1 MTVPLRKN
9 TKQNMDTQTLTA
21 RTEFAAAINQICSE
35 RGIATETVLTAINN
49 ALVASFKKDYPEQSL
64 KFEEEGKVITADVD
78 SDNGQFRLFAGEEG
92 AKKKDLKEITP
103 PGFGRIAAQA
113 AKTVIQQTIREAE
126 HESILT
132 DYQEHIGEV
141 MTGMV
146 QRMDGRNV
154 IIDLGRGQAVMPPE
168 EQSPTEFYRLNSRIS
183 VYLKEITETVRGRQI
198 IVSRSDD
205 RLLSGLFEREVPEVS
220 SGSVIIRGVAR
231 EPGSRSKVA
240 VESTQ
245 PGVDPVGSCVGQKG
259 VRVQAVI
266 NDLNNEKIDIIQYSE
281 DKEKYIKSALAPAEG
296 MDIKFDK
303 NTGETVVKVPA
314 DQLSLAIGRGGQN
327 VKLAAKLTQTKLRIV
342 SDEAKDTEASIVAT
356 GSEEYEIDQLGL
368 DTKTRNI
375 LVEAEL
381 THIEDLTSEKLDTV
395 KGIGPKTLE
404 KIKAQL
410 AVYKN

>member
-1 MTVPLRKN
+1 
-9 TKQNMDTQTLTA
+9 MDTQTLSA

-35 RGIATETVLTAINN
+35 RGISPETVLSAINA
-49 ALVASFKKDYPEQSL
+49 ALIASFKKDYPEQSL
-64 KFEEEGKVITADVD
+64 KFEEEGKIITADVD
-78 SDNGQFRLFAGEEG
+78 SDNGQFRLFVGEEG
-92 AKKKDLKEITP
+92 TKKKDLKEITP
-103 PGFGRIAAQA
+103 PGFGRIAASA
-113 AKTVIQQTIREAE
+113 AKGVILQTIREAE
-126 HESILT
+126 RDAVLVE
-132 DYQEHIGEV
+132 YQDHIGEV

-183 VYLKEITETVRGRQI
+183 VYLKEISDTVRGRQI

-205 RLLSGLFEREVPEVS
+205 KLLSGLFEREVPEVS
-220 SGSVIIRGVAR
+220 AGSVVIKGVAR

-266 NDLNNEKIDIIQYSE
+266 NELNNEKIDIIQYSE
-281 DKEKYIKSALAPAEG
+281 DKDKFIKSALAPAEG
-296 MDIKFDK
+296 LDIKYDK
-303 NTGETVVKVPA
+303 VTGETIVTVPE

-327 VKLAAKLTQTKLRIV
+327 VKLAAKLTQTKLRII
-342 SDEAKDTEASIVAT
+342 SEENKDIKTGIVAT
-356 GSEEYEIDQLGL
+356 GTEEYEIDQLGL
-368 DTKTRNI
+368 DTKTRNV

-381 THIEDLTSEKLDTV
+381 THIEDLSSDKLDSV

>member
-1 MTVPLRKN
+1 
-9 TKQNMDTQTLTA
+9 MDTQTLSA

-35 RGIATETVLTAINN
+35 RGIAPETVITAINS
-49 ALVASFKKDYPEQSL
+49 ALITSFNKDYPEQSL

-78 SDNGQFRLFAGEEG
+78 HDNGQFRLFVGEEG

-103 PGFGRIAAQA
+103 PGFGRIAAMA
-113 AKTVIQQTIREAE
+113 AKQVIQQVIREAE
-126 HESILT
+126 RDSVLA
-132 DYQEHIGEV
+132 DYQDHLGEV

-154 IIDLGRGQAVMPPE
+154 IVDLGRGQAVMPPE
-168 EQSPTEFYRLNSRIS
+168 EQSPTEFYRLNSRLS
-183 VYLKEITETVRGRQI
+183 VYMKEITETVKGRQI
-198 IVSRSDD
+198 IVSRADD

-220 SGSVIIRGVAR
+220 AGSVIIKGVAR

-245 PGVDPVGSCVGQKG
+245 AGVDPVGSCVGQKG

-266 NDLNNEKIDIIQYSE
+266 NELNNEKIDIIQYSE
-281 DKEKYIKSALAPAEG
+281 DKDKYIKAALAPAEG
-296 MDIKFDK
+296 LDIKYDK
-303 NTGETVVKVPA
+303 VTGETIVTVPA

-327 VKLAAKLTQTKLRIV
+327 VKLAAKLTQTKLRII
-342 SDEAKDTEASIVAT
+342 SEETKDKDASIVVT
-356 GSEEYEIDQLGL
+356 GTEEFEIDQLGL

-381 THIEDLTSEKLDTV
+381 THIEDLTPEKLDTV
-395 KGIGPKTLE
+395 KGLGPKTLE

>member
-1 MTVPLRKN
+1 
-9 TKQNMDTQTLTA
+9 MDTQTLSA

-35 RGIATETVLTAINN
+35 RGIAPETVLEAINT
-49 ALVASFKKDYPEQSL
+49 ALIASFKKDYPEQSERL
-64 KFEEEGKVITADVD
+64 EEEGKIITADVD
-78 SDNGQFRLFAGEEG
+78 SDNGQFRLFVGEEG

-113 AKTVIQQTIREAE
+113 AKQVILQTIREAE
-126 HESILT
+126 RDSVLA
-132 DYQEHIGEV
+132 DYQDHIGEV

-168 EQSPTEFYRLNSRIS
+168 EQSPTEFYRLNSRLS
-183 VYLKEITETVRGRQI
+183 VYLKEIADTIKGRQI
-198 IVSRSDD
+198 IVSRADD
-205 RLLSGLFEREVPEVS
+205 RLLSGLFQREVPEVS
-220 SGSVIIRGVAR
+220 AGSVVIKGVAR
-231 EPGSRSKVA
+231 EPGSRSKVS

-266 NDLNNEKIDIIQYSE
+266 NELNNEKIDIIQYSE
-281 DKEKYIKSALAPAEG
+281 DKDKYIKAALAPAEG
-296 MDIKFDK
+296 LDISYDK
-303 NTGETVVKVPA
+303 TTGETIVTVPS

-327 VKLAAKLTQTKLRIV
+327 VKLAAKLTQTKLRII
-342 SDEAKDTEASIVAT
+342 SDETKDIQTGIVAT
-356 GSEEYEIDQLGL
+356 GTEEFEIDQLGL
-368 DTKTRNI
+368 DTKTRNLLI
-375 LVEAEL
+375 EAEL
-381 THIEDLTSEKLDTV
+381 THIEDLTSDKLDSV
-395 KGIGPKTLE
+395 KGLGPKTLE

>member
-1 MTVPLRKN
+1 
-9 TKQNMDTQTLTA
+9 MDTQTLSA

-35 RGIATETVLTAINN
+35 RGIAPETVLTAINT
-49 ALVASFKKDYPEQSL
+49 ALIASFKKDFPEQSEKL
-64 KFEEEGKVITADVD
+64 EEEGKIITADVD
-78 SDNGQFRLFAGEEG
+78 SDNGQFRLFVGEEG

-113 AKTVIQQTIREAE
+113 AKQVILQTIREAE
-126 HESILT
+126 RDSVLA
-132 DYQEHIGEV
+132 DYQDHLGEV

-154 IIDLGRGQAVMPPE
+154 IVDLGRGQAVMPPE

-183 VYLKEITETVRGRQI
+183 VYMKEITDTVKGRQI
-198 IVSRSDD
+198 IVSRADD
-205 RLLSGLFEREVPEVS
+205 RLLSGLFQREVPEVS
-220 SGSVIIRGVAR
+220 AGSVIIKGVAR

-266 NDLNNEKIDIIQYSE
+266 NELNNEKIDIIQYSE
-281 DKEKYIKSALAPAEG
+281 DKDKYIKSALAPAEG
-296 MDIKFDK
+296 LDIAYDK
-303 NTGETVVKVPA
+303 KTGETIVTVPT

-327 VKLAAKLTQTKLRIV
+327 VKLAAKLTQTKLRII
-342 SDEAKDTEASIVAT
+342 SDETKDLKTGIVAT
-356 GSEEYEIDQLGL
+356 GTEEFEIDQLGL

-375 LVEAEL
+375 LIEADL
-381 THIEDLTSEKLDTV
+381 THIEDLTSDKLDSV
-395 KGIGPKTLE
+395 KGLGPKTLE

-410 AVYKN
+410 AAYKN

>member
-1 MTVPLRKN
+1 
-9 TKQNMDTQTLTA
+9 MDTQTLSA

-35 RGIATETVLTAINN
+35 RGIAPETVLGAINT
-49 ALVASFKKDYPEQSL
+49 ALIASFKKDYPEQAL
-64 KFEEEGKVITADVD
+64 LLEEEGKIITADVD
-78 SDNGQFRLFAGEEG
+78 SDNGQFRLFVGEEG
-92 AKKKDLKEITP
+92 AKKKDLKDITP

-113 AKTVIQQTIREAE
+113 AKFVILQTIREAE
-126 HESILT
+126 RDSVLA
-132 DYQEHIGEV
+132 DYQDHIGEV

-146 QRMDGRNV
+146 QRMDGRSV
-154 IIDLGRGQAVMPPE
+154 VVDLGRGQAVMPPE
-168 EQSPTEFYRLNSRIS
+168 EQSPTEFYRLNSRLS
-183 VYLKEITETVRGRQI
+183 VYLKEIAETAKGRQI

-220 SGSVIIRGVAR
+220 AGSVVIKGVAR

-266 NDLNNEKIDIIQYSE
+266 NELNNEKIDIIQYSE
-281 DKEKYIKSALAPAEG
+281 DKDKYIKSALAPAEG
-296 MDIKFDK
+296 LEIKYDK
-303 NTGETVVKVPA
+303 TTGETIVTVPA

-327 VKLAAKLTQTKLRIV
+327 VKLAAKLTQTKLRII
-342 SDEAKDTEASIVAT
+342 SEETKDKDAGIVVT
-356 GSEEYEIDQLGL
+356 GTEEYEIDQLGL

-375 LVEAEL
+375 LLEAEL
-381 THIEDLTSEKLDTV
+381 THIEDLTSDKLNSI
-395 KGIGPKTLE
+395 KGLGPKTLE
-404 KIKAQL
+404 KIKLQL

>member
-1 MTVPLRKN
+1 
-9 TKQNMDTQTLTA
+9 MDSQTLSA

-35 RGIATETVLTAINN
+35 RGISTETVLSAINA
-49 ALVASFKKDYPEQSL
+49 ALIASFKKDYPEQSL
-64 KFEEEGKVITADVD
+64 KLEEEGKIITADVD
-78 SDNGQFRLFAGEEG
+78 SDNGQFRLFVGEEG

-103 PGFGRIAAQA
+103 PGFGRIAASA
-113 AKTVIQQTIREAE
+113 AKGVILQTIREAE
-126 HESILT
+126 RDAVLAE
-132 DYQEHIGEV
+132 YQDHIGEV

-183 VYLKEITETVRGRQI
+183 VYLKEISETVRGRQI

-205 RLLSGLFEREVPEVS
+205 KLLSGLFEREVPEVS
-220 SGSVIIRGVAR
+220 AGSVVIKGVAR

-266 NDLNNEKIDIIQYSE
+266 NELNNEKIDIIQYSE
-281 DKEKYIKSALAPAEG
+281 DKDKYIKSALAPAEG
-296 MDIKFDK
+296 LEIKYDK
-303 NTGETVVKVPA
+303 VTGETVVTVPE

-327 VKLAAKLTQTKLRIV
+327 VKLAAKLTQTKLRIISEQNKNV
-342 SDEAKDTEASIVAT
+342 ETGIVAT
-356 GSEEYEIDQLGL
+356 GTEEYEIDQLSL
-368 DTKTRNI
+368 DTKTRNVLI
-375 LVEAEL
+375 EAEL
-381 THIEDLTSEKLDTV
+381 THIEDLSSDKLDSV

>member
-1 MTVPLRKN
+1 
-9 TKQNMDTQTLTA
+9 MDTQTLSA

-35 RGIATETVLTAINN
+35 RGIAPETVLGAINT
-49 ALVASFKKDYPEQSL
+49 ALIASFKKDYPEQAL
-64 KFEEEGKVITADVD
+64 LLEEEGKIITADVD
-78 SDNGQFRLFAGEEG
+78 SDNGQFRLFVGEES
-92 AKKKDLKEITP
+92 AKKKDLKDITP

-113 AKTVIQQTIREAE
+113 AKFVILQTIREAE
-126 HESILT
+126 RDSVLA
-132 DYQEHIGEV
+132 DYQDHIGEV

-146 QRMDGRNV
+146 QRMDGRSV
-154 IIDLGRGQAVMPPE
+154 VVDLGRGQAVMPPE
-168 EQSPTEFYRLNSRIS
+168 EQSPTEFYRLNSRLS
-183 VYLKEITETVRGRQI
+183 VYLKEIAETAKGRQI

-220 SGSVIIRGVAR
+220 AGSVVIKGVAR

-266 NDLNNEKIDIIQYSE
+266 NELNNEKIDIIQYSE
-281 DKEKYIKSALAPAEG
+281 DKDKYIKSALAPAEG
-296 MDIKFDK
+296 LEIKYDK
-303 NTGETVVKVPA
+303 TTGETIVTVPA

-327 VKLAAKLTQTKLRIV
+327 VKLAAKLTQTKLRII
-342 SDEAKDTEASIVAT
+342 SEETKDKDAGIVVT
-356 GSEEYEIDQLGL
+356 GTEEYEIDQLGL

-375 LVEAEL
+375 LLEAEL
-381 THIEDLTSEKLDTV
+381 THIEDLTSDKLNSI
-395 KGIGPKTLE
+395 KGLGPKTLE
-404 KIKAQL
+404 KIKLQL

>member
-1 MTVPLRKN
+1 
-9 TKQNMDTQTLTA
+9 MDTQTLSA

-35 RGIATETVLTAINN
+35 RGISPETVLTAINS
-49 ALVASFKKDYPEQSL
+49 ALIASFKKDYPEQAL
-64 KFEEEGKVITADVD
+64 KFEEEAKVITADVD
-78 SDNGQFRLFAGEEG
+78 SDNGQFRLFVGEEG

-113 AKTVIQQTIREAE
+113 AKGVILQTIREAE
-126 HESILT
+126 RDSVLA

-154 IIDLGRGQAVMPPE
+154 IVDLGRGQAVMPPE
-168 EQSPTEFYRLNSRIS
+168 EQSPSEFYRLNSRIS
-183 VYLKEITETVRGRQI
+183 VYLKEIAETIKGRQI
-198 IVSRSDD
+198 IVSRADD
-205 RLLSGLFEREVPEVS
+205 RLLSGLFQREVPEVS
-220 SGSVIIRGVAR
+220 AGSVIIKGVAR

-281 DKEKYIKSALAPAEG
+281 EKDKYIKAALAPAEG
-296 MDIKFDK
+296 LDISYDK
-303 NTGETVVKVPA
+303 KTGETIVTVPA

-327 VKLAAKLTQTKLRIV
+327 VKLAAKLTQTKLRII
-342 SDEAKDTEASIVAT
+342 SAETKDIKAGIVAT
-356 GSEEYEIDQLGL
+356 GTEEYEIDQLDL
-368 DTKTRNI
+368 DTKTRNL
-375 LVEAEL
+375 LVEAQL
-381 THIEDLTSEKLDTV
+381 THIEDLTSGKLDSV
-395 KGIGPKTLE
+395 KGLGPKTLE
-404 KIKAQL
+404 KIKGQL

>member
-1 MTVPLRKN
+1 
-9 TKQNMDTQTLTA
+9 MDTQTLSA

-35 RGIATETVLTAINN
+35 RGISPETVLTAINT
-49 ALVASFKKDYPEQSL
+49 ALIASFKKDYPEQAL
-64 KFEEEGKVITADVD
+64 KFEEEAKVITADVD
-78 SDNGQFRLFAGEEG
+78 PDNGQFRLFVGEED

-113 AKTVIQQTIREAE
+113 AKGVILQTIREAE
-126 HESILT
+126 RDSVLA
-132 DYQEHIGEV
+132 DYQEHLGEV

-154 IIDLGRGQAVMPPE
+154 IVDLGRGQAVMPPE

-183 VYLKEITETVRGRQI
+183 VYLKEITDTIKGRQI
-198 IVSRSDD
+198 IVSRADD
-205 RLLSGLFEREVPEVS
+205 RLLSGLFQREVPEVS
-220 SGSVIIRGVAR
+220 AGSVIIKGVAR

-281 DKEKYIKSALAPAEG
+281 DKDKYIKSALAPAEG
-296 MDIKFDK
+296 LDISYDK
-303 NTGETVVKVPA
+303 RTGETIVTVPA

-327 VKLAAKLTQTKLRIV
+327 VKLAAKLTQTKLRII
-342 SDEAKDTEASIVAT
+342 SAETKDVKTGIVVT
-356 GSEEYEIDQLGL
+356 GAEEHEIDQLDL
-368 DTKTRNI
+368 DTKTRNLLI
-375 LVEAEL
+375 EAQL
-381 THIEDLTSEKLDTV
+381 THIEDLTSDKLDSV
-395 KGIGPKTLE
+395 KGLGPKTLE

>member
-1 MTVPLRKN
+1 
-9 TKQNMDTQTLTA
+9 MDTQTLSA

-35 RGIATETVLTAINN
+35 RGIAPETVLTAINT
-49 ALVASFKKDYPEQSL
+49 ALVASFKKDYPEQAL
-64 KFEEEGKVITADVD
+64 KFEEDELIITADVD
-78 SDNGQFRLFAGEEG
+78 SDNGQFRLFVGKED

-113 AKTVIQQTIREAE
+113 AKGVILQTIREAE
-126 HESILT
+126 RDSVLA

-154 IIDLGRGQAVMPPE
+154 IVDLGRGQAVMPPE
-168 EQSPTEFYRLNSRIS
+168 EQSPTEFYRLNSRLS
-183 VYLKEITETVRGRQI
+183 VYLKEIAETIKGRQI
-198 IVSRSDD
+198 IVSRADD

-220 SGSVIIRGVAR
+220 AGSVVIKGVAR

-266 NDLNNEKIDIIQYSE
+266 NELNNEKIDIIQYSE
-281 DKEKYIKSALAPAEG
+281 DKDKYIKSALAPAEG
-296 MDIKFDK
+296 LDISYDK
-303 NTGETVVKVPA
+303 NTGETIVTVPA

-327 VKLAAKLTQTKLRIV
+327 VKLAAKLTQSKLRII
-342 SDEAKDTEASIVAT
+342 SNETKDVKAGIVTT
-356 GSEEYEIDQLGL
+356 GTEEYEIDQLDL

-375 LVEAEL
+375 LVEAQL
-381 THIEDLTSEKLDTV
+381 VHIEDLSSDKLDSV
-395 KGIGPKTLE
+395 KGIGPKTLA

>member
-1 MTVPLRKN
+1 
-9 TKQNMDTQTLTA
+9 MDTQTLSA

-35 RGIATETVLTAINN
+35 RGISPDTVLTAINT
-49 ALVASFKKDYPEQSL
+49 ALIASFKKDYPEQSL
-64 KFEEEGKVITADVD
+64 KIEEEGKIITADVD
-78 SDNGQFRLFAGEEG
+78 SDNGQFRLFVGEEG

-103 PGFGRIAAQA
+103 PGFGRIAAMA
-113 AKTVIQQTIREAE
+113 AKQVITQTIREAE
-126 HESILT
+126 RDSVLA
-132 DYQEHIGEV
+132 DYQDHIGEV

-168 EQSPTEFYRLNSRIS
+168 EQSPTEFYRLNSRLS
-183 VYLKEITETVRGRQI
+183 VYLKEITDTIKGRQI
-198 IVSRSDD
+198 IVSRADD
-205 RLLSGLFEREVPEVS
+205 KLLSGLFEREVPEVS
-220 SGSVIIRGVAR
+220 AGSVVIKGVAR

-266 NDLNNEKIDIIQYSE
+266 NELNNEKIDIIQYSE
-281 DKEKYIKSALAPAEG
+281 DKDKYIKSALAPAEG
-296 MDIKFDK
+296 LEIKYDK
-303 NTGETVVKVPA
+303 NTGETIVTVPA

-327 VKLAAKLTQTKLRIV
+327 VKLAAKLTQTKLRII
-342 SDEAKDTEASIVAT
+342 SEETKDIESGIVVT
-356 GSEEYEIDQLGL
+356 GSEELEIDQLGL

-381 THIEDLTSEKLDTV
+381 THIEDLTSDKLDSV
-395 KGIGPKTLE
+395 KGLGPKTLE

>member
-1 MTVPLRKN
+1 
-9 TKQNMDTQTLTA
+9 MDTQTLSA

-35 RGIATETVLTAINN
+35 RGISPETVLTAINS
-49 ALVASFKKDYPEQSL
+49 ALIASFKKDYPEQSL
-64 KFEEEGKVITADVD
+64 VYEESEKIITADVD
-78 SDNGQFRLFAGEEG
+78 PDNGQFRLFVGEEG

-113 AKTVIQQTIREAE
+113 AKGVILQTIREAE
-126 HESILT
+126 RDSVLA
-132 DYQEHIGEV
+132 DYQDHIGEV

-183 VYLKEITETVRGRQI
+183 VYLKEIAETIKGRQI
-198 IVSRSDD
+198 IVSRVDD
-205 RLLSGLFEREVPEVS
+205 KLLAGLFQREVPEVS
-220 SGSVIIRGVAR
+220 AGSVIIKGVAR

-266 NDLNNEKIDIIQYSE
+266 NELNNEKIDIIQYSE
-281 DKEKYIKSALAPAEG
+281 DKDKYIKSALAPAEG
-296 MDIKFDK
+296 LDIKYDK
-303 NTGETVVKVPA
+303 NTGETIVTVPE

-342 SDEAKDTEASIVAT
+342 SDKPENKEASIVAT
-356 GSEEYEIDQLGL
+356 GTEEYEIDQLDL
-368 DTKTRNI
+368 DKKTRNI
-375 LVEAEL
+375 LVTAEL
-381 THIEDLTSEKLDTV
+381 THIEDLTSEKLDSV
-395 KGIGPKTLE
+395 KGLGPKTLE

>member
-1 MTVPLRKN
+1 
-9 TKQNMDTQTLTA
+9 MDTQTLSA

-35 RGIATETVLTAINN
+35 RGIAPETVLNAINT
-49 ALVASFKKDYPEQSL
+49 ALIASFKKDYPEQAL
-64 KFEEEGKVITADVD
+64 KLEEEGKIITADVD
-78 SDNGQFRLFAGEEG
+78 SDNGQFRLFVGEED

-113 AKTVIQQTIREAE
+113 AKFVILQTIREAE
-126 HESILT
+126 RDSVLA
-132 DYQEHIGEV
+132 DYQDHMGEV

-168 EQSPTEFYRLNSRIS
+168 DQSPTEFYRLNSRLS
-183 VYLKEITETVRGRQI
+183 VYLKEIAETPKGRQI
-198 IVSRSDD
+198 IVSRADD
-205 RLLSGLFEREVPEVS
+205 KLLSGLFEREVPEVS
-220 SGSVIIRGVAR
+220 AGSVVIKGVAR

-245 PGVDPVGSCVGQKG
+245 AGVDPVGSCVGQKG

-266 NDLNNEKIDIIQYSE
+266 NELNNEKIDIIQYSE
-281 DKEKYIKSALAPAEG
+281 DKDKYIKSALAPAEG
-296 MDIKFDK
+296 LNISYDK
-303 NTGETVVKVPA
+303 VTGETVVTVPE

-327 VKLAAKLTQTKLRIV
+327 VKLAAKLTQTKLRII
-342 SDEAKDTEASIVAT
+342 SEETKGTDASIVVT
-356 GSEEYEIDQLGL
+356 GTEEYEIDQLGL
-368 DTKTRNI
+368 DNKTRNLLI
-375 LVEAEL
+375 EAEL
-381 THIEDLTSEKLDTV
+381 THIEDLTSDKLDSV
-395 KGIGPKTLE
+395 KGLGPKTLE

>member
-1 MTVPLRKN
+1 
-9 TKQNMDTQTLTA
+9 MDTQTLSA

-35 RGIATETVLTAINN
+35 RGIAPETVITAINS
-49 ALVASFKKDYPEQSL
+49 ALITSFNKDYPEQSL
-64 KFEEEGKVITADVD
+64 KFEEEGKIITADVD
-78 SDNGQFRLFAGEEG
+78 HDNGQFRLFVGEEG

-103 PGFGRIAAQA
+103 PGFGRIAAMA
-113 AKTVIQQTIREAE
+113 AKQVIQQVIREAE
-126 HESILT
+126 RDSVLA
-132 DYQEHIGEV
+132 DYQDHLGEV

-168 EQSPTEFYRLNSRIS
+168 EQSPTEFYRLNSRLS
-183 VYLKEITETVRGRQI
+183 VYMKEIAETIKGRQI
-198 IVSRSDD
+198 IVSRADD

-220 SGSVIIRGVAR
+220 AGSVVIKGVAR

-240 VESTQ
+240 VESAQ
-245 PGVDPVGSCVGQKG
+245 AGVDPVGSCVGQKG

-266 NDLNNEKIDIIQYSE
+266 NELNNEKIDIIQYSE
-281 DKEKYIKSALAPAEG
+281 DKDKYIKAALAPAEG
-296 MDIKFDK
+296 LDIKYDK
-303 NTGETVVKVPA
+303 VTGETIVTVPQ

-327 VKLAAKLTQTKLRIV
+327 VKLAAKLTQTKLRII
-342 SDEAKDTEASIVAT
+342 SEETKDKDASIVVT
-356 GSEEYEIDQLGL
+356 GTEEFEIDQLGL

-381 THIEDLTSEKLDTV
+381 THIEDLTPEKLDAV
-395 KGIGPKTLE
+395 KGLGPKTLE

>member
-1 MTVPLRKN
+1 
-9 TKQNMDTQTLTA
+9 MDTQTLSA

-35 RGIATETVLTAINN
+35 RGISPETVLSAINA
-49 ALVASFKKDYPEQSL
+49 ALIASFKKDYPEQSL
-64 KFEEEGKVITADVD
+64 KFEEEGKIITADVD
-78 SDNGQFRLFAGEEG
+78 SDNGQFRLFVGEED

-103 PGFGRIAAQA
+103 PGFGRIAASA
-113 AKTVIQQTIREAE
+113 AKGVILQTIREAE
-126 HESILT
+126 RDAVLVE
-132 DYQEHIGEV
+132 YQDHIGEV

-183 VYLKEITETVRGRQI
+183 VFLKEISDTVRGRQI

-205 RLLSGLFEREVPEVS
+205 KLLSGLFEREVPEVS
-220 SGSVIIRGVAR
+220 AGSVVIKGVAR

-266 NDLNNEKIDIIQYSE
+266 NELNNEKIDIIQYSE
-281 DKEKYIKSALAPAEG
+281 DKDKFIKSALAPAEG
-296 MDIKFDK
+296 LDIKYDK
-303 NTGETVVKVPA
+303 VTGETIVTVPE

-327 VKLAAKLTQTKLRIV
+327 VKLAAKLTQTKLRII
-342 SDEAKDTEASIVAT
+342 SEENKDIKTGIVAT
-356 GSEEYEIDQLGL
+356 GTEEYEIDQLGL
-368 DTKTRNI
+368 DTKTRNV

-381 THIEDLTSEKLDTV
+381 THIEDLSSDKLDSV

>member
-1 MTVPLRKN
+1 
-9 TKQNMDTQTLTA
+9 MDNQTLSA

-35 RGIATETVLTAINN
+35 RGISTETVLTAINN
-49 ALVASFKKDYPEQSL
+49 ALIASFKKDYPEQSL
-64 KFEEEGKVITADVD
+64 ALEEEGKVITADVD
-78 SDNGQFRLFAGEEG
+78 SDNGQFRLFVGEEG
-92 AKKKDLKEITP
+92 AAKKDLKEITP

-113 AKTVIQQTIREAE
+113 AKQVILQTIREAE
-126 HESILT
+126 RDAVLA
-132 DYQEHIGEV
+132 DYEEHIGEV

-154 IIDLGRGQAVMPPE
+154 IVDLGRGQAVMPVE
-168 EQSPTEFYRLNSRIS
+168 EQSPTEFYRLNSRLS
-183 VYLKEITETVRGRQI
+183 VYLKEIAETIKGRQI
-198 IVSRSDD
+198 VVSRSDD
-205 RLLSGLFEREVPEVS
+205 RLLSGLFQREVPEVS
-220 SGSVIIRGVAR
+220 AGSVVIKGVAR
-231 EPGSRSKVA
+231 EAGSRSKVA

-245 PGVDPVGSCVGQKG
+245 AGVDPVGSCVGQKG

-266 NDLNNEKIDIIQYSE
+266 NELNNEKIDIIQYSE
-281 DKEKYIKSALAPAEG
+281 DKDKYIRSALAPAEG
-296 MDIKFDK
+296 MDISYDK
-303 NTGETVVKVPA
+303 ATGETIIKVPS

-342 SDEAKDTEASIVAT
+342 SDDAKNPEASIVAT
-356 GSEEYEIDQLGL
+356 GAEEFEIDQLGL
-368 DTKTRNI
+368 DTKTRNV

-381 THIEDLTSEKLDTV
+381 THIEDLTSDKLDTV

>member
-1 MTVPLRKN
+1 
-9 TKQNMDTQTLTA
+9 MDTQTLSA

-35 RGIATETVLTAINN
+35 RGIAPETVITAINS
-49 ALVASFKKDYPEQSL
+49 ALITSFNKDYPEQSL

-78 SDNGQFRLFAGEEG
+78 HDNGQFRLFVGEEG

-103 PGFGRIAAQA
+103 PGFGRIAAMA
-113 AKTVIQQTIREAE
+113 AKQVIQQVIREAE
-126 HESILT
+126 RDSVLA
-132 DYQEHIGEV
+132 DYQDHLGEV

-168 EQSPTEFYRLNSRIS
+168 EQSPTEFYRLNSRLS
-183 VYLKEITETVRGRQI
+183 VYMKEIAETVKGRQI
-198 IVSRSDD
+198 IVSRADD

-220 SGSVIIRGVAR
+220 AGSVVIKGVAR

-245 PGVDPVGSCVGQKG
+245 AGVDPVGSCVGQKG

-266 NDLNNEKIDIIQYSE
+266 NELNNEKIDIIQYSE
-281 DKEKYIKSALAPAEG
+281 DKDKYIKAALAPAEG
-296 MDIKFDK
+296 LDIKYDK
-303 NTGETVVKVPA
+303 VTGETIVTVPQ

-327 VKLAAKLTQTKLRIV
+327 VKLAAKLTQTKLRII
-342 SDEAKDTEASIVAT
+342 SEETKDKDASIVVT
-356 GSEEYEIDQLGL
+356 GTEEFEIDQLGL

-381 THIEDLTSEKLDTV
+381 THIEDLTPEKLDTV
-395 KGIGPKTLE
+395 KGLGPKTLE

>member
-1 MTVPLRKN
+1 
-9 TKQNMDTQTLTA
+9 MDTQTLSA

-35 RGIATETVLTAINN
+35 RGIAPETVLEAINT
-49 ALVASFKKDYPEQSL
+49 ALIASFKKDYPEQSERL
-64 KFEEEGKVITADVD
+64 EEEGKIISADVD
-78 SDNGQFRLFAGEEG
+78 SDNGQFRLFVGEEG

-113 AKTVIQQTIREAE
+113 AKQVILQTIREAE
-126 HESILT
+126 RDSVLA
-132 DYQEHIGEV
+132 DYQDHIGEV

-168 EQSPTEFYRLNSRIS
+168 EQSPTEFYRLNSRLS
-183 VYLKEITETVRGRQI
+183 VYLKEIADTIKGRQI
-198 IVSRSDD
+198 IVSRADD
-205 RLLSGLFEREVPEVS
+205 RLLSGLFQREVPEVS
-220 SGSVIIRGVAR
+220 AGSVVIKGVAR
-231 EPGSRSKVA
+231 EPGSRSKVS

-266 NDLNNEKIDIIQYSE
+266 NELNNEKIDIIQYSE
-281 DKEKYIKSALAPAEG
+281 DKDKYIKAALAPAEG
-296 MDIKFDK
+296 LDISYDK
-303 NTGETVVKVPA
+303 TTGETIVTVPS

-327 VKLAAKLTQTKLRIV
+327 VKLAAKLTQTKLRII
-342 SDEAKDTEASIVAT
+342 SDETKDIQTGIVAT
-356 GSEEYEIDQLGL
+356 GTEEFEIDQLGL
-368 DTKTRNI
+368 DTKTRNLLI
-375 LVEAEL
+375 EAEL
-381 THIEDLTSEKLDTV
+381 THIEDLTSDKLDSV
-395 KGIGPKTLE
+395 KGLGPKTLE

>member
-1 MTVPLRKN
+1 
-9 TKQNMDTQTLTA
+9 MDTQTLSA

-35 RGIATETVLTAINN
+35 RGISPETVLTAINT
-49 ALVASFKKDYPEQSL
+49 ALIASYKKDYPEQAL
-64 KFEEEGKVITADVD
+64 KFEEDAKVITADVD
-78 SDNGQFRLFAGEEG
+78 SDNGQFRLFVGEEG

-113 AKTVIQQTIREAE
+113 AKQVILQTIREAE
-126 HESILT
+126 RDSVLA

-154 IIDLGRGQAVMPPE
+154 VIDLGRGQAVMPPE
-168 EQSPTEFYRLNSRIS
+168 EQSPTEFYRLNSRLS
-183 VYLKEITETVRGRQI
+183 VYLKEIAETIKGRQI
-198 IVSRSDD
+198 IVSRADD
-205 RLLSGLFEREVPEVS
+205 RLLSGLFQREVPEVS
-220 SGSVIIRGVAR
+220 AGSVVIKGVAR

-266 NDLNNEKIDIIQYSE
+266 NELNNEKIDIIQYSE
-281 DKEKYIKSALAPAEG
+281 DKDKYIKSALAPAEG
-296 MDIKFDK
+296 LDIKYDK
-303 NTGETVVKVPA
+303 NTGETIVTVPE

-342 SDEAKDTEASIVAT
+342 SDQPENKQASIVAT
-356 GSEEYEIDQLGL
+356 GTEEYEIDQLDL
-368 DTKTRNI
+368 DKKTRNTLI
-375 LVEAEL
+375 EAEL
-381 THIEDLTSEKLDTV
+381 THIEDLSSDKLDIV

>member
-1 MTVPLRKN
+1 
-9 TKQNMDTQTLTA
+9 MDTQTLSA

-35 RGIATETVLTAINN
+35 RGIAPETVITAINS
-49 ALVASFKKDYPEQSL
+49 ALITSFNKDYPEQSL

-78 SDNGQFRLFAGEEG
+78 HDNGQFRLFVGEEG

-103 PGFGRIAAQA
+103 PGFGRIAAMA
-113 AKTVIQQTIREAE
+113 AKQVIQQVIREAE
-126 HESILT
+126 RDSVLA
-132 DYQEHIGEV
+132 DYQDHLGEV

-168 EQSPTEFYRLNSRIS
+168 EQSPTEFYRLNSRLS
-183 VYLKEITETVRGRQI
+183 VYMKEIAETVKGRQI
-198 IVSRSDD
+198 IVSRADD

-220 SGSVIIRGVAR
+220 AGSVVIKGVAR

-245 PGVDPVGSCVGQKG
+245 AGVDPVGSCVGQKG

-266 NDLNNEKIDIIQYSE
+266 NELNNEKIDIIQYSE
-281 DKEKYIKSALAPAEG
+281 DKDKYIKAALAPAEG
-296 MDIKFDK
+296 LDIKYDK
-303 NTGETVVKVPA
+303 VTGETVVTVPA

-327 VKLAAKLTQTKLRIV
+327 VKLAAKLTQTKLRII
-342 SDEAKDTEASIVAT
+342 SEETKDKDASIVVT
-356 GSEEYEIDQLGL
+356 GTEEFEIDQLGL

-381 THIEDLTSEKLDTV
+381 THIEDLTPEKLDSV
-395 KGIGPKTLE
+395 KGLGPKTLE